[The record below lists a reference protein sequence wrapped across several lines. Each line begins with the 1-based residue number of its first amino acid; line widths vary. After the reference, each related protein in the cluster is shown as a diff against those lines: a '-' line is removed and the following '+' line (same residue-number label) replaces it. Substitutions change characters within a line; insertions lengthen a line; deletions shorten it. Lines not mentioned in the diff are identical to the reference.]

1 MMMILMMIIVV
12 ALLHTIAGEQIKS
25 DIAAAYNS
33 TSEDFKCRTGERV
46 MVLLSTV
53 FYGITV
59 S

>member
-1 MMMILMMIIVV
+1 MMILMMIIVV